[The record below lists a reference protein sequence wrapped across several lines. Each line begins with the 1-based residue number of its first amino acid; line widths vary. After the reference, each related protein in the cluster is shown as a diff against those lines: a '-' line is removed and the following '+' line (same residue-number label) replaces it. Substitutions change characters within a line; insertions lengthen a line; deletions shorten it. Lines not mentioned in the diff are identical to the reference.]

1 MAYMPNLINSSN
13 KISLPFKNR
22 NFRCLWLSNIFS
34 VNGQTAQMTLLA
46 WYVLDK
52 TDSSFLVALIGTFSF
67 APSFMFGTLGGY
79 LADKVN
85 RRTLLLSA
93 QTMTVVAT
101 LIFMILFYQDLIKSW
116 YVYAVVFLSGLSWA
130 LEFSSRR
137 AINHDI
143 FGDSLVTTAIALD
156 GFGMQ
161 FSRMLAPAI
170 TGMLIALLDIN
181 RTYFIIPIFY
191 ILSVICIFLIKLDEN
206 IKGKSNDEKLHRLNI
221 MYVMKSIFN
230 DMVLGIKYVNNQK
243 RIRAVILITVLMN
256 LLFYPYLQIVPVIAR
271 DVLSVEAGLMGL
283 LLAAAG
289 VGGLIGSIFLA
300 GYGPDYK
307 FKGRVYICGSLLG
320 TSALLLFSFS
330 TSYTLSVILMLLIG
344 IGASGFGVM
353 QTTIVMILS
362 DKEKRGIALGIVT
375 VAIGCL
381 PFGFLF
387 TGIIATYLSP
397 SFSLGLNAV
406 IGSILIMLIAIST
419 KSLWGE
425 IERHKQN

>member
-1 MAYMPNLINSSN
+1 MPNLTNSSN
-13 KISLPFKNR
+13 KIILPFKNR
-22 NFRCLWLSNIFS
+22 NFRCLWLSNMFT

-46 WYVLDK
+46 WFILEE
-52 TDSSFLVALIGTFSF
+52 TNSSFLVALIGTFSF

-85 RRTLLLSA
+85 RRTLLVIVQFVTVLSS
-93 QTMTVVAT
+93 V
-101 LIFMILFYQDLIKSW
+101 IFMILFFQDLVESW
-116 YVYAVVFLSGLSWA
+116 YVYMVVFIAGFSWA

-137 AINHDI
+137 AINHDL
-143 FGDSLVTTAIALD
+143 FGDSLVTSAIALD

-170 TGMLIALLDIN
+170 TGILISLLSIEGS
-181 RTYFIIPIFY
+181 YFIIPLFY
-191 ILSVICIFLIKLDEN
+191 FLSLFCIFLIKFDEN
-206 IKGKSNDEKLHRLNI
+206 IKIKSTDDQLGSFNI
-221 MYVMKSIFN
+221 LKMIKNIFN
-230 DMVLGIKYVNNQK
+230 DIVLGVKYVNNHK
-243 RIRAVILITVLMN
+243 RIKSVILITVFMN

-271 DVLSVEAGLMGL
+271 DVLLVDADLMGF

-300 GYGPDYK
+300 GFGPDYK
-307 FKGRVYICGSLLG
+307 FKGRIYICGSLLG
-320 TSALLLFSFS
+320 TCSLLLFSFS
-330 TSYTLSVILMLLIG
+330 ESYILSVILMLLIG
-344 IGASGFGVM
+344 VGASGFGVM

-362 DKEKRGIALGIVT
+362 DKERRGIALGIVT

-387 TGIIATYLSP
+387 TGIIATIHTP

-406 IGSILIMLIAIST
+406 IGSILIILISIST
-419 KSLWGE
+419 RSLWDK
-425 IERHKQN
+425 IERHNKN